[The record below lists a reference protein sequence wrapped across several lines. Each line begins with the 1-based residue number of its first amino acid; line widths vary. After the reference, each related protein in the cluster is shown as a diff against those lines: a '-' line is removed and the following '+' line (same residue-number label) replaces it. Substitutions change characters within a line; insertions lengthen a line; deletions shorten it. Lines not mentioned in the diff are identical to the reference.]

1 MSVQKSNGLT
11 KAENM
16 ISDITSMLLFL
27 IHGDVLSPLAKGAT
41 IANSAENYF
50 GANFLKSKVILS
62 LVLL

>member
-1 MSVQKSNGLT
+1 MNVKKSNGLT

-27 IHGDVLSPLAKGAT
+27 IHGDVLSPLAIGVA

>member
-27 IHGDVLSPLAKGAT
+27 IHGDVLSPLAIGAA

-50 GANFLKSKVILS
+50 VANFFEE
-62 LVLL
+62 

>member
-27 IHGDVLSPLAKGAT
+27 IHGDVLSPLAIGLLLLIVPK
-41 IANSAENYF
+41 I
-50 GANFLKSKVILS
+50 ILERIF
-62 LVLL
+62 